1 MALTWLAGAATER
14 PSGRAAR
21 EVLDEM
27 ARGPLKARPAG
38 GGVRQTEQSFFFLSM
53 NVAFSNLT
61 GECVIAGRPAA
72 GE

>member
-27 ARGPLKARPAG
+27 ARGPLKASCGRVELLTPSDPDPCDPFCELSLTEPA
-38 GGVRQTEQSFFFLSM
+38 RLR
-53 NVAFSNLT
+53 
-61 GECVIAGRPAA
+61 C
-72 GE
+72 